1 MFSRSEKAH
10 LVMNLGYYEALN
22 ITGRVLLISTRRN
35 IVLGQT
41 IRIKPK
47 TSSSK
52 FKKLSSSIRN
62 QKQKQNAI
70 IILFRFD
77 ILETNGI
84 IASSA
89 SLNRDMPQSWR
100 WDYWQHSDIKYLRT
114 CRKSKRIQMIL
125 PNIMSRI

>member
-1 MFSRSEKAH
+1 
-10 LVMNLGYYEALN
+10 
-22 ITGRVLLISTRRN
+22 
-35 IVLGQT
+35 
-41 IRIKPK
+41 
-47 TSSSK
+47 
-52 FKKLSSSIRN
+52 
-62 QKQKQNAI
+62 
-70 IILFRFD
+70 
-77 ILETNGI
+77 LETNGI